1 MDSVPDP
8 ATSEESSVKTDG
20 GDQFGAYY
28 YRHDCGIPY
37 ERNDHWLGFFGGIAD
52 NIVRKLEPTST
63 LDAGCAMGFLVES
76 LRDRGVEAFGIDVSE
91 YAISQVHPSV
101 REHCWAASLT
111 EPLPRSYDLITCVE
125 VIEHI
130 DPADAEKV
138 IANLCNA
145 TDRLLISSSPFDYT
159 EPTHVNVQPPEMWS
173 SLLARE
179 GFLRDLDHDAS
190 YLTPWAALYRR
201 TSEPLSDTVRRYDQ
215 AWWRLKW
222 EVSEMRGSL
231 LKLQQRLEEAEQARA
246 AGNQAASGSP
256 GQIADLPRRQVDAEV
271 AELKEEVLRLRDQ
284 VIGKN
289 AELGTALGRV
299 AELEAWNKRYRESA
313 ERLEDVLR
321 SRSWRIMWA
330 LGAPLRRLRR

>member
-1 MDSVPDP
+1 M
-8 ATSEESSVKTDG
+8 KTDG

-37 ERNDHWLGFFGGIAD
+37 ERNDHWLSFFSRVAD
-52 NIVRKLEPTST
+52 TIVSKLQPASA

-76 LRDRGVEAFGIDVSE
+76 LRNRGVEAYGVDVSE
-91 YAISQVHPSV
+91 YAISKVHPSV

-111 EPLPRSYDLITCVE
+111 EPLPRTYDLITCVE

-130 DPADAEKV
+130 NPADAEKV

-145 TDRLLISSSPFDYT
+145 TDRLLLSTSPFDYA
-159 EPTHVNVQPPEMWS
+159 EPTHVNVQPPEVWS

-179 GFLRDLDHDAS
+179 GFLRDLDHDAT

-201 TSEPLSDTVRRYDQ
+201 TDESLSDTVRRYDR
-215 AWWRLKW
+215 AWWRLHW
-222 EVSEMRGSL
+222 EVSEVRRSL
-231 LKLQQRLEEAEQARA
+231 LDLQQRLEEAEEERVEAVAAATQAARA
-246 AGNQAASGSP
+246 EQQDAPSS
-256 GQIADLPRRQVDAEV
+256 LPHHEIDAEI
-271 AELKEEVLRLRDQ
+271 AELKEEILRLRDQ

-299 AELEAWNKRYRESA
+299 AELEAWNARYLESA
-313 ERLEDVLR
+313 ERLEAVLR
-321 SRSWRIMWA
+321 SRSWRVMWA
-330 LGAPLRRLRR
+330 LGTPLRRLRRSQSS